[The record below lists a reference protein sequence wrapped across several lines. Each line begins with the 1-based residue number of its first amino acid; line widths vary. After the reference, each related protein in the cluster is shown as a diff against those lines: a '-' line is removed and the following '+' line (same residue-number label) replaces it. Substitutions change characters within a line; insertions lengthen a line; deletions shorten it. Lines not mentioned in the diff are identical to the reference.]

1 MQQSRDIKTDRST
14 RAGVSMV
21 SSLNLILYIV
31 LLAGLALGAL
41 LRPAVAVAA
50 VVCLFGLKQWG

>member
-1 MQQSRDIKTDRST
+1 
-14 RAGVSMV
+14 MV